1 MAKIFYLP
9 VTFILDF
16 ETEVFIDNY
25 PLFVVR
31 SILGNS
37 LRRICCISH
46 TKKCDECEYNK
57 TCTYASI
64 FETIID
70 SNNQLLPGTNRS
82 SHPFSLADNCQI
94 QLKNEISQFSFTITL
109 FGTSIKTLPY
119 IYAAFVRAGELGM
132 FKNRTKFKVS
142 DVLINGKSVLI
153 DELQIQNDINPF
165 IFEYKNSENN
175 YSGEILVELKTPLRF
190 KTKGKYSI
198 DFSAE
203 DFFKALFRRYKTLM
217 ILYSENLTEEIQNY
231 NKCNS
236 EIVERKLFWKD
247 FSHYSARQKNAMELG
262 GVIGTFKLKGSF
274 NDFELAL
281 LNLAKISNAGKNTV
295 FGLGQIDY
303 WEKLR

>member
-1 MAKIFYLP
+1 
-9 VTFILDF
+9 
-16 ETEVFIDNY
+16 
-25 PLFVVR
+25 
-31 SILGNS
+31 
-37 LRRICCISH
+37 
-46 TKKCDECEYNK
+46 
-57 TCTYASI
+57 
-64 FETIID
+64 
-70 SNNQLLPGTNRS
+70 
-82 SHPFSLADNCQI
+82 
-94 QLKNEISQFSFTITL
+94 
-109 FGTSIKTLPY
+109 
-119 IYAAFVRAGELGM
+119 M

-142 DVLINGKSVLI
+142 DVLINEKSVLI

-165 IFEYKNSENN
+165 IFKYINSENN

-217 ILYSENLTEEIQNY
+217 MLYSENLTEEIQNY

>member
-16 ETEVFIDNY
+16 ETEVFVDNY

-119 IYAAFVRAGELGM
+119 IYAAFVRAGEFGM

-217 ILYSENLTEEIQNY
+217 MY
-231 NKCNS
+231 NKP
-236 EIVERKLFWKD
+236 
-247 FSHYSARQKNAMELG
+247 
-262 GVIGTFKLKGSF
+262 
-274 NDFELAL
+274 
-281 LNLAKISNAGKNTV
+281 
-295 FGLGQIDY
+295 QI
-303 WEKLR
+303 